1 MHGKDRRKKVNK
13 LLEYFEVE
21 SYSELLELVHG
32 KSDDEKVIE
41 LRELLSLFNIEE
53 GDSNE

>member
-1 MHGKDRRKKVNK
+1 MNK

-21 SYSELLELVHG
+21 SYSELLELVEN
-32 KSDDEKVIE
+32 KLDDEKVIE
-41 LRELLSLFNIEE
+41 IKELLSLFNIEV